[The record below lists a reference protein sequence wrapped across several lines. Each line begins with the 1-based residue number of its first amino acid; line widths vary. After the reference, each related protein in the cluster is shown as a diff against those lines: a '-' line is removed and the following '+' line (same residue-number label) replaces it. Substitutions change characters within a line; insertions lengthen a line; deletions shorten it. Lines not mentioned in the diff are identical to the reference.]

1 MKNKEKYVTYELS
14 LIQEV
19 MHFLKEVDTNKSKE
33 LLQKMICPNPRK
45 ETSEEETKIRC
56 MTDRER
62 IAALYGSSLPK
73 DSDALK
79 TLRMLSESTKSEN
92 CI

>member
-33 LLQKMICPNPRK
+33 LLQNRVKFTIVSIKNLDNILNRFCGKDDVDGICG
-45 ETSEEETKIRC
+45 
-56 MTDRER
+56 DF
-62 IAALYGSSLPK
+62 
-73 DSDALK
+73 
-79 TLRMLSESTKSEN
+79 
-92 CI
+92 

>member
-33 LLQKMICPNPRK
+33 Q
-45 ETSEEETKIRC
+45 
-56 MTDRER
+56 
-62 IAALYGSSLPK
+62 
-73 DSDALK
+73 
-79 TLRMLSESTKSEN
+79 
-92 CI
+92 